1 MRIGIMPRCGE
12 RNMTGVNKVVQ
23 GTCYELL
30 KITKQNELFYIGNTW
45 DMPVKLP
52 EINCIVNSDEINEL
66 DYLLSVYPLNVVH
79 SFFPPFDFADKRCG
93 KVLTVHDLRAIVH
106 PEWTMSGLK
115 SCLDGPVRE
124 TAKKADVVV
133 AVSEYSKKDIIE
145 YYGISED
152 KIKVVYNGLYPEDK
166 FSGEGKK
173 IPNDNI
179 IKDNYILSVSA
190 IDLNKNQNGL
200 IESFSVFKE
209 KHKDCDIKLVLVGS
223 IRDNGAINEVMVK
236 YPKAAKDI
244 IFTGYVSED
253 ELVWLYR
260 NAYLFMYPSYFEG
273 FGLPILEAMSVGNA
287 VICSNTTSMPEVGGD
302 AVQYCNP
309 YDLESMVNSIEH
321 VVFNETYRNEL
332 KKKAVDQAS
341 KFSYEKAAKEL
352 MEIYKQFE

>member
-1 MRIGIMPRCGE
+1 M
-12 RNMTGVNKVVQ
+12 
-23 GTCYELL
+23 
-30 KITKQNELFYIGNTW
+30 
-45 DMPVKLP
+45 
-52 EINCIVNSDEINEL
+52 
-66 DYLLSVYPLNVVH
+66 
-79 SFFPPFDFADKRCG
+79 
-93 KVLTVHDLRAIVH
+93 
-106 PEWTMSGLK
+106 
-115 SCLDGPVRE
+115 
-124 TAKKADVVV
+124 
-133 AVSEYSKKDIIE
+133 
-145 YYGISED
+145 
-152 KIKVVYNGLYPEDK
+152 
-166 FSGEGKK
+166 
-173 IPNDNI
+173 
-179 IKDNYILSVSA
+179 
-190 IDLNKNQNGL
+190 
-200 IESFSVFKE
+200 
-209 KHKDCDIKLVLVGS
+209 GS

-309 YDLESMVNSIEH
+309 YDLESMVNSIEK

-332 KKKAVDQAS
+332 KKKSVEQAS